1 MLCRRSSCGSCSD
14 AVTLSPPSPGT
25 AARGVSAGA
34 VRNRGRGAACPGSC
48 CPVRPRT
55 PPDNGSR
62 ASRHRYRSSQHTFS
76 LTPFKD
82 SQMYKL
88 YRRKWIS
95 SEKKTNQNKD
105 TLIQH
110 LTLLLLLRTPGRGIK
125 SWRLTLQHPLP
136 LQPTPHDAAR
146 CDRPQGNATHLH
158 PSPNARQEQELACRD
173 RAGGWDCSSCGC
185 VQHGCSSADVRL
197 LPSTRLQ
204 VAAAGWQRTGHLCVG
219 SHGLLEKSLN
229 SNDSDT
235 KISCTAF

>member
-95 SEKKTNQNKD
+95 SEKKTNQNKN
-105 TLIQH
+105 TLIQR

-125 SWRLTLQHPLP
+125 SWRLTLQHPSP
-136 LQPTPHDAAR
+136 SSPPHTTQPGVTDHRGTPRIFIPPQMPDKSRSSCAGIGLAGGIAAR
-146 CDRPQGNATHLH
+146 VAVSSTAAPPQT
-158 PSPNARQEQELACRD
+158 
-173 RAGGWDCSSCGC
+173 
-185 VQHGCSSADVRL
+185 
-197 LPSTRLQ
+197 
-204 VAAAGWQRTGHLCVG
+204 
-219 SHGLLEKSLN
+219 
-229 SNDSDT
+229 
-235 KISCTAF
+235 